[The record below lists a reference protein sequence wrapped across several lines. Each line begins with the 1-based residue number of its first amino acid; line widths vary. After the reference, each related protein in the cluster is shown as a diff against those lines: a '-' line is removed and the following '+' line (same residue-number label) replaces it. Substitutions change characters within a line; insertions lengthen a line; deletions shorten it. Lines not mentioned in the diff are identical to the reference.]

1 MRVLGVDVSLRGT
14 GLCLLPANWYARGKP
29 DWSVVRTDTIGYGL
43 TVDASENDR
52 AKRLLH
58 IAGAVKLFARR
69 YDADHACIEQYAFSK
84 RGNQVRALAEIGGC
98 VRVGLFAE
106 RVDLHSATVSE
117 VRKLLLGHNPGSKTG
132 TANPKVP
139 VQRFLR
145 ELGAPFADKPDECD
159 AFALANWLLGER
171 GFCFVGMAA

>member
-1 MRVLGVDVSLRGT
+1 MRALGVDVSLRGT
-14 GLCLLPANWYARGKP
+14 GLCLLPANWYAHGKP
-29 DWSVVRTDTIGYGL
+29 DWSVVKTTTIGYGL
-43 TVDASENDR
+43 TLDATENER

-69 YDADHACIEQYAFSK
+69 YDADHAIIEQYAFSK
-84 RGNQVRALAEIGGC
+84 KGAHTRAIGEVGGC

-106 RVDLHSATVSE
+106 RVDLHVATSSE
-117 VRKLLLGHNPGSKTG
+117 VRVRLLGSLPPAAK
-132 TANPKVP
+132 NPKLP

-145 ELGAPFADKPDECD
+145 ELGAPFAEKPDECD
-159 AFALANWLLGER
+159 AFALANWFLGEQ